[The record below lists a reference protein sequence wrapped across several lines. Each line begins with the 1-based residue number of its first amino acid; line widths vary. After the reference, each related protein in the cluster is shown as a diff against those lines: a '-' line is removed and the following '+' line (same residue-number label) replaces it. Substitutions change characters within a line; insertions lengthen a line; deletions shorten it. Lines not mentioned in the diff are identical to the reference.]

1 MNPEAA
7 LRHVLHDL
15 PTAATATFLALL
27 PIVNPLGGIPL
38 FFSLTANFPAQERRS
53 TALKTSLYVI
63 AILIIFMLFGRFVL
77 NFFGISLPVLK
88 IAGGLIVANTA
99 WGMVTGSSRMTMEES
114 SEALTKQ
121 DISLTPMAMPM
132 LSGPGSIGVVMG
144 LAAHAD
150 NLLAYAGDDARNSR
164 AWPDCLPVPLP
175 GRPIREAP
183 RPRRSGR
190 DQPHFRLP
198 DSGDR
203 GAVGVGRRGGLQGIN
218 QCPAEMFK
226 EVIAVVGAEG
236 KQSVVRRISGGD
248 R

>member
-1 MNPEAA
+1 MAMNPEAA

-15 PTAATATFLALL
+15 PTAAMATFLALL

-38 FFSLTANFPAQERRS
+38 FFSLTANFPPQERRS

-63 AILIIFMLFGRFVL
+63 AILIVFMLFGRFVL
-77 NFFGISLPVLK
+77 GFFGISLPVLK

-99 WGMVTGSSRMTMEES
+99 WGMVTGSSRMTTEES

-150 NLLAYAGDDARNSR
+150 NFLAYAGMMLGILALGLTTYLFL
-164 AWPDCLPVPLP
+164 CLGGPFVK
-175 GRPIREAP
+175 
-183 RPRRSGR
+183 
-190 DQPHFRLP
+190 RLGP
-198 DSGDR
+198 
-203 GAVGVGRRGGLQGIN
+203 GAVGAIN
-218 QCPAEMFK
+218 RIFGFLILA
-226 EVIAVVGAEG
+226 IAVQLVWDGVADFRG
-236 KQSVVRRISGGD
+236 
-248 R
+248 